1 MTQTAPKVAAAAL
14 LVSMLLMSGCQAL
27 VGGAVG
33 AGATG
38 GGYELHMDNQKS
50 RVQKDFDEGRITR
63 EEYEIRIDQIQRDSF
78 IQ

>member
-1 MTQTAPKVAAAAL
+1 MTGSAKTAAVL
-14 LVSMLLMSGCQAL
+14 MMGSMFLMTGCQAL

-38 GGYELHMDNQKS
+38 GGYELHMNNQKK
-50 RVQKDFDEGRITR
+50 RVQEDLDEGRIDR
-63 EEYEIRIDQIQRDSF
+63 AEYEIRMDQIQRDSF